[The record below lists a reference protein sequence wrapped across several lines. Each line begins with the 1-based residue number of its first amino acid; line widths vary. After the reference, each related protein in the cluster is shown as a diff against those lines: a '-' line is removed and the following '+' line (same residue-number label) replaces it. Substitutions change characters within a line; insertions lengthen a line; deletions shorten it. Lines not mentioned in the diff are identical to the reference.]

1 MERHGELRTGTWSVL
16 HGQMMAFGVSL
27 LFGLS
32 SLQSTPVLTNSPS
45 MELNGRRSYQMR
57 FDASRIHWL
66 FRLLNARCQ
75 SQLLFAS
82 VFTLQKMAVQVNV
95 IYFPR
100 VSTYL
105 TINYIIFY
113 L

>member
-1 MERHGELRTGTWSVL
+1 V
-16 HGQMMAFGVSL
+16 
-27 LFGLS
+27 
-32 SLQSTPVLTNSPS
+32 
-45 MELNGRRSYQMR
+45 
-57 FDASRIHWL
+57 
-66 FRLLNARCQ
+66 
-75 SQLLFAS
+75 S

>member
-1 MERHGELRTGTWSVL
+1 MNLMEMPIE
-16 HGQMMAFGVSL
+16 
-27 LFGLS
+27 
-32 SLQSTPVLTNSPS
+32 NSRY
-45 MELNGRRSYQMR
+45 EVRKFSYQMR
-57 FDASRIHWL
+57 FDASRFRWL

-75 SQLLFAS
+75 SQLLFVS

-105 TINYIIFY
+105 TINYIIIY